1 MKPILFTENSTDF
14 TTNGIGRLSDAISCV
29 VREERNGQYELE
41 MVYPESGAHFSEI
54 AIRGIIVAKP
64 SANSSVQPFR
74 IYKISRP
81 INGKVTIEAQH
92 ISYDLTKN
100 VTMPFSVTASASACY
115 QTLQNLKSHAVETC
129 PFSFTTDV
137 TTVASYIQT
146 VPGSIRSRL
155 GGVAGSVLDQFGGE
169 YEWDGY
175 TVKLYRD
182 RGTTRD
188 ITLRYGKN
196 ITDLEQEENIAN
208 TVTGVVPY
216 WTNMDGDQIITLPE
230 KVVRSS
236 HASEYSSFLTVPLDL
251 SSEWDEA
258 PTVEALRA
266 AATVYVNQQ
275 GFGVPKVS
283 TTVSFVNLADTEE
296 YKDLIPLQNVNLCDT
311 ITVQFEKLGI
321 DTTAKIVKTVYN
333 VLKEKYDEL
342 QVGSL
347 KSNLAS
353 TITDME
359 ASTVQSISDTGK
371 RVFAEANTETQDLIN
386 NATAWLT
393 SSGGYVVAVKNND
406 GTWKELL
413 FMDTNDITTAH
424 NVLRI
429 NENGLGFSR
438 NGVGGPYTQAWTL
451 DGKLVVGGTNVP
463 SITCYDS
470 NNRIV
475 FQASASG
482 AIFNN
487 GVITLKDTNNNVI
500 FQASSS
506 GVAINSGVITLKNGN
521 NLVFKASSAGVI
533 WNAANSSM
541 DQSGKLT
548 ANNANIQ
555 GTVKS
560 IYKSGN
566 NTYSMQLSN
575 AQLAGYFNNTIKGY
589 IEINSSGDV
598 SIYGTEGMWQEAP
611 TMDIRANRYIK
622 LRQGTGMDAPQIE
635 MYEDNIVLS
644 ADEIHLDGEAYIQ
657 DGVTRTFQYKN
668 EDGNTSWIE
677 FRNGVCVDWG

>member
-100 VTMPFSVTASASACY
+100 VTMPFSVTASASACNL
-115 QTLQNLKSHAVETC
+115 TLQNLKSHAVESC

-137 TTVASYIQT
+137 TTVASYTQT

-216 WTNMDGDQIITLPE
+216 WTNMDGDQVITLPE

-266 AATVYVNQQ
+266 AATVYVNKQ

-371 RVFAEANTETQDLIN
+371 RVFAEANTEAQDLVN

-393 SSGGYVVAVKNND
+393 SSGGYVIAVKNQD
-406 GTWKELL
+406 GSWKELL

-429 NENGLGFSR
+429 NENGLGFSST
-438 NGVGGPYTQAWTL
+438 GIGGPYTQAWTL

-470 NNRIV
+470 NNNII

-482 AIFNN
+482 AIFNS
-487 GVITLKDTNNNVI
+487 GSITLKDSN
-500 FQASSS
+500 
-506 GVAINSGVITLKNGN
+506 N
-521 NLVFKASSAGVI
+521 NLVFKASSSGIVWNATNSTMDSSGHLEASNMRLTGGQLTLGGTNSGQIDMKDSSNVLRGRWSKDQFIIYDGDGTLADNVLFRADGNGAVIRGEVDLKIDSDNRVRIMNYNGNAAIYFDGDNGDSYIDGTGSGSDGGINMNAERVVFSVDDLAVTEYRGSTTIRNGWSGQVLCNDGVI
-533 WNAANSSM
+533 RSVVN
-541 DQSGKLT
+541 GL
-548 ANNANIQ
+548 
-555 GTVKS
+555 
-560 IYKSGN
+560 
-566 NTYSMQLSN
+566 
-575 AQLAGYFNNTIKGY
+575 
-589 IEINSSGDV
+589 
-598 SIYGTEGMWQEAP
+598 
-611 TMDIRANRYIK
+611 
-622 LRQGTGMDAPQIE
+622 
-635 MYEDNIVLS
+635 IV
-644 ADEIHLDGEAYIQ
+644 E
-657 DGVTRTFQYKN
+657 
-668 EDGNTSWIE
+668 
-677 FRNGVCVDWG
+677 

>member
-1 MKPILFTENSTDF
+1 
-14 TTNGIGRLSDAISCV
+14 
-29 VREERNGQYELE
+29 
-41 MVYPESGAHFSEI
+41 
-54 AIRGIIVAKP
+54 
-64 SANSSVQPFR
+64 
-74 IYKISRP
+74 
-81 INGKVTIEAQH
+81 
-92 ISYDLTKN
+92 
-100 VTMPFSVTASASACY
+100 
-115 QTLQNLKSHAVETC
+115 
-129 PFSFTTDV
+129 
-137 TTVASYIQT
+137 
-146 VPGSIRSRL
+146 
-155 GGVAGSVLDQFGGE
+155 VAGSVLDQFGGE

-266 AATVYVNQQ
+266 AATVYVNKQ

-371 RVFAEANTETQDLIN
+371 RVFAEANTEAQDLVN

-393 SSGGYVVAVKNND
+393 SSGGYVIAVKNQD
-406 GTWKELL
+406 GSWKELL

-429 NENGLGFSR
+429 NENGLGFSST
-438 NGVGGPYTQAWTL
+438 GIGGPYTQAWTL

-470 NNRIV
+470 NNNII
-475 FQASASG
+475 FQASATG
-482 AIFNN
+482 AIFNS
-487 GVITLKDTNNNVI
+487 GSITLKDSNNNLI
-500 FQASSS
+500 
-506 GVAINSGVITLKNGN
+506 
-521 NLVFKASSAGVI
+521 FKASSAGVI
-533 WNAANSSM
+533 WNATNSSM
-541 DQSGKLT
+541 DVNGHLEADNMRLSGGELILGGNKNGQIDMKDSSNTLT
-548 ANNANIQ
+548 
-555 GTVKS
+555 GRWSKS
-560 IYKSGN
+560 EFVLYDG
-566 NTYSMQLSN
+566 
-575 AQLAGYFNNTIKGY
+575 
-589 IEINSSGDV
+589 
-598 SIYGTEGMWQEAP
+598 YGTLLDNILFQANSNGAV
-611 TMDIRANRYIK
+611 IRGEVDLKIDSDNRIRVMNYNGNAVIYFYGDNGNSYID
-622 LRQGTGMDAPQIE
+622 GTGSGSDGGINMNSERVVFSVDDLAVTEYRGSTTIRNGWSGQ
-635 MYEDNIVLS
+635 VLCN
-644 ADEIHLDGEAYIQ
+644 
-657 DGVTRTFQYKN
+657 DGVVR
-668 EDGNTSWIE
+668 SVV
-677 FRNGVCVDWG
+677 NGLIVE